1 MNSDTVYLQM
11 QDIRDTVLSLCKVKC
26 DEEKHYVTGGT
37 GQEIDNRIATLKV
50 YSKVV
55 AGPLAGHPDACAI
68 LVEQDGNGHER
79 ACEKPKERARP
90 ADAEI
95 DIHGS
100 REERERSAKHGTNEI
115 ISGENTRGVS
125 RICVREVIQDGVLA
139 GKKSKNV
146 SALIGIQG
154 RKVQLTKRSRA
165 AMLKRLEPMMGT
177 IQCTLSRDDHPNQ
190 KREMGTSNAPTI
202 ATGMRS
208 SGLSSPFSL
217 YFGSCT

>member
-1 MNSDTVYLQM
+1 M
-11 QDIRDTVLSLCKVKC
+11 QDIRNTVLSLCKIKC
-26 DEEKHYVTGGT
+26 DEEKHNVTLGT
-37 GQEIDNRIATLKV
+37 GQEIDNRMATQV
-50 YSKVV
+50 YLKVV
-55 AGPLAGHPDACAI
+55 AGPLAGHPDAGAI
-68 LVEQDGNGHER
+68 LVQQDGNGHER
-79 ACEKPKERARP
+79 AREKPKERARP
-90 ADAEI
+90 ADAEV

-100 REERERSAKHGTNEI
+100 REEGERGAKHGTNEI
-115 ISGENTRGVS
+115 ISGKNARGVS
-125 RICVREVIQDGVLA
+125 RICIRKVIQDGVLA
-139 GKKSKNV
+139 RKESKNV
-146 SALIGIQG
+146 STLIRERG

-190 KREMGTSNAPTI
+190 KREIGTSNAPTI